1 MHKKYF
7 FFDIDQTLGV
17 GITKV
22 VPPDTQYCLDE
33 LQRCGHFVAL
43 ATGRLQYDAAQFAS
57 AHGIGSLVAD
67 GGNSL
72 TVDGRLLQMEG
83 LPLEPV
89 KALLRDLEQRRQP
102 WAVVIDNTYDRYTP
116 YADYPRDDPHN
127 YMNTLVG
134 PVDIESLQ
142 NVYKVTYAREKA
154 GKSPAPTHGL
164 PHLPFIDDTY
174 LVEPVDKG
182 KGIEKMMALLHA
194 NPHDVVVFGDGLND
208 LAMFRKPFF
217 SIAMGNARPILKKR
231 ADYITKDVD
240 KGGILYACR
249 HFGWLPEDPA
259 APF

>member
-154 GKSPAPTHGL
+154 GKSPAPTHHFLNPL
-164 PHLPFIDDTY
+164 PLINRFHKIGI
-174 LVEPVDKG
+174 VDK
-182 KGIEKMMALLHA
+182 
-194 NPHDVVVFGDGLND
+194 
-208 LAMFRKPFF
+208 R
-217 SIAMGNARPILKKR
+217 
-231 ADYITKDVD
+231 
-240 KGGILYACR
+240 
-249 HFGWLPEDPA
+249 
-259 APF
+259 

>member
-116 YADYPRDDPHN
+116 YADYPRMIRTN

-194 NPHDVVVFGDGLND
+194 NPHDAVVFGDGLND

-217 SIAMGNARPILKKR
+217 SIAMGNARPILKSELIISPKTL
-231 ADYITKDVD
+231 TK
-240 KGGILYACR
+240 GASSMPAAILAGC
-249 HFGWLPEDPA
+249 PEDPA